1 MDARPLVD
9 RLHAWV
15 TTVDHKRLGVMYVAY
30 ALVFRH
36 DARAVPVAAAVT
48 TTAATVWDGWARA
61 YPGAL
66 GGAVIAV
73 ALVWLAAYAWIRAL
87 SPRQEGQRMTVSPGG
102 ATVVA

>member
-1 MDARPLVD
+1 MRRASVRSRPGSSWDWAPRPARWPQQQLLD
-9 RLHAWV
+9 PWSGR
-15 TTVDHKRLGVMYVAY
+15 T
-30 ALVFRH
+30 
-36 DARAVPVAAAVT
+36 VPVAAAVT